1 MSYIIVTLEIIDFQP
16 NTFDYS
22 TFGFIFSSDQKNFED
37 QINVKIKYI
46 YFLIV

>member
-1 MSYIIVTLEIIDFQP
+1 MSYIIVTLE

>member
-22 TFGFIFSSDQKNFED
+22 TFAFIFSSEQKTFED
-37 QINVKIKYI
+37 QINVK
-46 YFLIV
+46 

>member
-1 MSYIIVTLEIIDFQP
+1 MSYIIITLEIIDFQP

-37 QINVKIKYI
+37 QISVNNNI
-46 YFLIV
+46 YF